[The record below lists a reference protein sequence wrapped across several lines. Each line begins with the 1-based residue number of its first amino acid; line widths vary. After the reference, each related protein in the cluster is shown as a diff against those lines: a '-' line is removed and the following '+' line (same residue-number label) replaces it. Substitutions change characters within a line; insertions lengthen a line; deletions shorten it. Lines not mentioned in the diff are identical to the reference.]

1 METEEVGSVVLPE
14 DGSIRRIRFDAFS
27 LDVTAG
33 GACRARVQLSWP
45 GGSTHEGEQEGVD
58 SSTGRLRCAA
68 EATALALRRAMD
80 GKVDLELL
88 GVKAIKSFDAIVVV
102 VSLASQAEGES
113 QRLVGSCILES
124 NPERGA
130 ALAVLNATNRMVGN
144 IIDHTTLS
152 PDD

>member
-1 METEEVGSVVLPE
+1 METEDLGPVVLPE
-14 DGSIRRIRFDAFS
+14 DTSIRRIRFDEFS

-33 GACRARVQLSWP
+33 GACRATIKLSWP
-45 GGSTHEGEQEGVD
+45 GGSSHDGECEGVD

-68 EATALALRRAMD
+68 EATAIALHKAMD
-80 GKVDLELL
+80 GQVKLELL

-102 VSLASQAEGES
+102 VSLASENEGES
-113 QRLVGSCILES
+113 QRLVGSCILEE